1 MGFVF
6 AGSPQSGLHL
16 HIQQL
21 IFLHVSF
28 PFSVIIAFLTFSFCA
43 YNCVLSYSDVLQ
55 SGGSVRCRS
64 GLAGT
69 LLQGLASHPPAD
81 CLLPG

>member
-21 IFLHVSF
+21 IFLACL
-28 PFSVIIAFLTFSFCA
+28 FSVIFAFLTFFFLICA
-43 YNCVLSYSDVLQ
+43 YTVCAVYSDVLQ
-55 SGGSVRCRS
+55 SGGSV
-64 GLAGT
+64 
-69 LLQGLASHPPAD
+69 
-81 CLLPG
+81 